1 MGLTAFRIE
10 PMRYSPLILLPF
22 LFLSACAGLQPQS
35 EQVAPT
41 EPRSLTEPSA
51 APSTPKTESPQAQ
64 PELPE
69 AARPEVALSGELLYQ
84 ILTAEMALQR
94 HHYDEGV
101 RAYLKL
107 AATTR
112 DSRFAE
118 RATRTALFVH
128 DDAAALDGA
137 RLWVELVPESLE
149 PRQMLIVAAIRSGHL
164 EDALEQMEMLA
175 AQGEALP
182 EDRFELI
189 AGLLSREHDVR
200 EALRLME
207 RFVATRRDDPSA
219 LYAYA
224 HLAVRA
230 GELEKARQAIDEAL
244 ELRPGWRDAIMLRI
258 RTLLL
263 ADGPDAA
270 MAYLAEA
277 VESNPTDTTLRQAYA
292 RTLAET
298 QRYEEALEQY
308 RVLVELEPNIDALM
322 AMAMIHLQLGQIDE
336 AEAMLRRVQDAG
348 GNEADLQFYLGWI
361 AEERG
366 DTEQAIAYYSTLGPD
381 SPNHFEARLRIAV
394 LTAGDDIRGARRQ
407 LQALRAEEPGQQKRL
422 YQVEAELLQQ
432 AEMLE
437 EAMSVLSVA
446 LDYFRG
452 DFDLLYARALLAEKM
467 DRLDITENDLR
478 QILASDPDH
487 VDALNALG
495 YTLADRTDRYRE
507 AYGYIN
513 RALELHPDNNAI
525 LDSMGWVMYRLGNHE
540 EAIRYLRRSL
550 AIKHDH
556 EVAAHLGEV
565 LWVSGAHEEAVAVWQ
580 RALEISPDDELLR
593 ATMQRF
599 IQ

>member
-1 MGLTAFRIE
+1 
-10 PMRYSPLILLPF
+10 MRYSPLILLPF
-22 LFLSACAGLQPQS
+22 LLLSACAGLQPQP
-35 EQVAPT
+35 EQP
-41 EPRSLTEPSA
+41 A
-51 APSTPKTESPQAQ
+51 APAESRTAAEPASVSAVDEPEAGQPH
-64 PELPE
+64 PEL
-69 AARPEVALSGELLYQ
+69 PEVALSGDLLYQ

-94 HHYDEGV
+94 HSYELGIE
-101 RAYLKL
+101 AYLKL
-107 AATTR
+107 AAATR
-112 DSRFAE
+112 DPRFAE

-128 DDAAALDGA
+128 DDAAALEGA
-137 RLWVELVPESLE
+137 RLWSELMPGSLE

-164 EDALEQMEMLA
+164 EEALEQMESLA
-175 AQGEALP
+175 AQGEAMP

-207 RFVATRRDDPSA
+207 RFVASRRDDPSA

-277 VESNPTDTTLRQAYA
+277 VQANPSDTMLRHAYA

-298 QRYEEALEQY
+298 ERYEEALEQY
-308 RVLVELEPNIDALM
+308 RVLADQLEPNLDALM
-322 AMAMIHLQLGQIDE
+322 AMAMIHLQMGQIDE
-336 AEAMLRRVQDAG
+336 AEAMLRRVQEAG

-366 DTEQAIAYYSTLGPD
+366 DVDQAIAYYSALGSD
-381 SPNHFEARLRIAV
+381 SPNHFEGRLRIAV
-394 LTAGDDIRGARRQ
+394 LTAGSGDIAGARRQ

-422 YQVEAELLQQ
+422 YQVEAELLQRADMQ
-432 AEMLE
+432 E

-446 LDYFRG
+446 LELFRG
-452 DFDLLYARALLAEKM
+452 DFDLLYARALLAERM
-467 DRLDITENDLR
+467 NRLDITESDLR
-478 QILASDPDH
+478 QILASEPDH

-507 AYGYIN
+507 AYDYIH

-525 LDSMGWVMYRLGNHE
+525 LDSMGWVLYRLGNYE
-540 EAIRYLRRSL
+540 EAIHYLRRSL

-565 LWVSGAHEEAVAVWQ
+565 LWVSGARDEAMAVWQ
-580 RALEISPDDELLR
+580 RALELSPDDELLR

-599 IQ
+599 VQ

>member
-1 MGLTAFRIE
+1 
-10 PMRYSPLILLPF
+10 MRYSPLILLPF
-22 LFLSACAGLQPQS
+22 LFLTACA
-35 EQVAPT
+35 
-41 EPRSLTEPSA
+41 SLP
-51 APSTPKTESPQAQ
+51 PQ
-64 PELPE
+64 PEEAASTGSPAGDGPAAMVQAPEPKPE
-69 AARPEVALSGELLYQ
+69 ATAPAEPPAELPPLVLNGDLLYQ

-94 HHYDEGV
+94 HHYDAGLQS
-101 RAYLKL
+101 YLRL
-107 AATTR
+107 AAATR
-112 DSRFAE
+112 DPRFAE
-118 RATRTALFVH
+118 RATKTALFVH
-128 DDAAALDGA
+128 DDDAALEGA
-137 RLWVELVPESLE
+137 RLWVELVPEALE

-164 EDALEQMEMLA
+164 EEALDQMTTLT

-207 RFVATRRDDPSA
+207 RFVASRRDDPSA

-224 HLAVRA
+224 HLAMRA

-244 ELRPGWRDAIMLRI
+244 ELRPGWREAIMLRI
-258 RTLLL
+258 RALLL

-270 MAYLAEA
+270 MAYLAQA
-277 VESNPTDTTLRQAYA
+277 VQSYPSDTTLRHAYA

-308 RVLVELEPNIDALM
+308 RVLASQLEPNVEALM

-336 AEAMLRRVQDAG
+336 AETLLRRVQSAG
-348 GNEADLQFYLGWI
+348 DNEADLQFYLGWI

-366 DTEQAIAYYSTLGPD
+366 EIDQAIAYYAALGPD
-381 SPNHFEARLRIAV
+381 SPNQFEGRLRIAV
-394 LTAGDDIRGARRQ
+394 LTAGNGDISGARRQ
-407 LQALRAEEPGQQKRL
+407 LQTLRAEEPGQQRRL

-432 AEMLE
+432 ASLHE

-446 LDYFRG
+446 LEHFRG

-467 DRLDITENDLR
+467 NRLDITERDLR
-478 QILASDPDH
+478 QILASEPDH

-507 AYGYIN
+507 AYDYIL

-525 LDSMGWVMYRLGNHE
+525 LDSMGWVLYRLGNYE
-540 EAIRYLRRSL
+540 ESIRYLRRSL
-550 AIKHDH
+550 AIKQDH

-565 LWVSGAHEEAVAVWQ
+565 LWMSGAREEAVSVWQ
-580 RALEISPDDELLR
+580 RALENFPDDELLR

-599 IQ
+599 LQ

>member
-1 MGLTAFRIE
+1 
-10 PMRYSPLILLPF
+10 MRYSPLILLPF
-22 LFLSACAGLQPQS
+22 LFLSACAGLQQQS
-35 EQVAPT
+35 EQAAPT
-41 EPRSLTEPSA
+41 EPRVTEPAA
-51 APSTPKTESPQAQ
+51 APSAPIPQSPLAQ

-69 AARPEVALSGELLYQ
+69 AALPEVALSGELLYQ

-137 RLWVELVPESLE
+137 RLWVELLPESLE

-336 AEAMLRRVQDAG
+336 AEAMLRRVQEAG

-394 LTAGDDIRGARRQ
+394 LTAGGDIGGARRQ

-432 AEMLE
+432 AEMLD

>member
-1 MGLTAFRIE
+1 
-10 PMRYSPLILLPF
+10 
-22 LFLSACAGLQPQS
+22 
-35 EQVAPT
+35 
-41 EPRSLTEPSA
+41 
-51 APSTPKTESPQAQ
+51 
-64 PELPE
+64 
-69 AARPEVALSGELLYQ
+69 
-84 ILTAEMALQR
+84 
-94 HHYDEGV
+94 
-101 RAYLKL
+101 
-107 AATTR
+107 
-112 DSRFAE
+112 
-118 RATRTALFVH
+118 
-128 DDAAALDGA
+128 
-137 RLWVELVPESLE
+137 
-149 PRQMLIVAAIRSGHL
+149 
-164 EDALEQMEMLA
+164 
-175 AQGEALP
+175 
-182 EDRFELI
+182 
-189 AGLLSREHDVR
+189 
-200 EALRLME
+200 ME

-336 AEAMLRRVQDAG
+336 AEAMLRRVQEAG